1 MEERRTVILDAGH
14 GGMEPGAVYMGRQ
27 EKDDTLNLTLAVGQI
42 LEDYGVNVVYTRVT
56 DIYHSPIEKAEIA
69 NRSGADYLVSIHRN
83 AAVIPGMGSGAMTLV
98 YSDSGAAGM
107 LAHNI
112 QQQLTAVGFIDL
124 GVVERPGI
132 YILRRTRIPA
142 VLVEAGFIDNEEDNL
157 FFDENFY
164 QIAQAIADGII
175 ITFREEEGAQQL
187 YYILQVGAF
196 QELSTAEELQDLL
209 TNQGF
214 PAWIKFEDGLYKVRV
229 GAFLNLDNA
238 ARMEQL
244 LRDYGYTTYMVSEAG

>member
-14 GGMEPGAVYMGRQ
+14 GGMDPGATYMGRQ

-42 LEDYGVNVVYTRVT
+42 LENYGVDVVYTRVT
-56 DIYHSPIEKAEIA
+56 DIYHSPIEKAEIV

-83 AAVIPGMGSGAMTLV
+83 AAVVSGSGSGAMTLV

-112 QQQLTAVGFIDL
+112 QWQLTAVGFIDL

-132 YILRRTRIPA
+132 YILRYTRIPA
-142 VLVEAGFIDNEEDNL
+142 VLVEAGFIDNEEDNR
-157 FFDENFY
+157 FFDQNFNE
-164 QIAQAIADGII
+164 IAQAIADGII
-175 ITFREEEGAQQL
+175 DTFRQEEGQQEI
-187 YYILQVGAF
+187 YYMIQVGAF
-196 QELSTAEELQDLL
+196 QDLNTAEQLEALL
-209 TNQGF
+209 TDQGF

-244 LRDYGYTTYMVSEAG
+244 LRNYGYTTYMVTE